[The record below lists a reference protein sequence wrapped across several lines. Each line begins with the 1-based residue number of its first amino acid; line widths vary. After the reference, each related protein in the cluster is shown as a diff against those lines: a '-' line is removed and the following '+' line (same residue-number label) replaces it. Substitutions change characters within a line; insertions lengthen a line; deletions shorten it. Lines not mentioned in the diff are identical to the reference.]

1 MTISVIESE
10 LRSALEGIVTDWPI
24 RWPNEPWPP
33 GLNLDFSNG
42 NLPVNP
48 DGSPLPCIYARV
60 IHATPI
66 TAIGGEG
73 NRQARRNGLL
83 QIHCIYPQGI
93 GTVDLDAHIDA
104 IEAGLNQK
112 TIMLDTSLWER
123 LTTYPA
129 RTDDNVAAVEAANRF
144 IRTVTVPYEFFYRS

>member
-1 MTISVIESE
+1 MSVTIIESE

-24 RWPNEPWPP
+24 RWPNEPWPAYVD
-33 GLNLDFSNG
+33 LSNG
-42 NLPVNP
+42 NLPTNL
-48 DGSPLPCIYARV
+48 DGSPLPCIFAMV
-60 IHATPI
+60 IHGTPI

-93 GTVDLDAHIDA
+93 GTVDLDAHVDA

-144 IRTVTVPYEFFYRS
+144 VRTVTVPYEFFYRS